1 MEESELKLG
10 LVSIN
15 NQVDLS
21 DLMFCL
27 RSSGTGCDRR
37 RMEGRGAAAALPWGT
52 AGRGPGTGAAT
63 RLRGLRLLNSTEQ
76 LHNNGARHFET
87 LGNF

>member
-15 NQVDLS
+15 NPVDLS

-27 RSSGTGCDRR
+27 RSSGTGCEGAWKEEAPPPNRR
-37 RMEGRGAAAALPWGT
+37 RAAAGDSRP
-52 AGRGPGTGAAT
+52 RPGTGAAT
-63 RLRGLRLLNSTEQ
+63 RLGADLRLLNVY
-76 LHNNGARHFET
+76 
-87 LGNF
+87 